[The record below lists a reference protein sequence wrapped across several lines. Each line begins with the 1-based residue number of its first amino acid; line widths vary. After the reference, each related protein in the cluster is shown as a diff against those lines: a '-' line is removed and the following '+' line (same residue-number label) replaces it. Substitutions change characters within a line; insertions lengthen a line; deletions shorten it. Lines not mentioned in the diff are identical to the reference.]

1 MKKFLLIFCSF
12 FYLIFNAQLDT
23 EHWFAPMS
31 ASSLQGT
38 PECYLYLSTNETV
51 PFPIQIFNNNVVFS
65 TVQVSKG
72 NPVQVTVP
80 NSFMIASTL
89 SNLFTQRNMG
99 LHVKGNKK
107 FFANF
112 RFAVPNQAEI
122 ITSKGLAGIGKNFFV
137 GVAPNTTAKPYVNST
152 IGVVATEDN
161 TTVTLSGYNPGV
173 VFSDGISAPSRTF
186 TLNRGKSYIIE
197 AQSDLSGNNLAGLVG
212 AKITANKPIS
222 VTNGNFNSIYTTQNN
237 SNVDVLMDQAVP
249 VERLGKNFV
258 MVKGNGPTGS
268 GMEAAL
274 VIATENNTK
283 LTVNGNLLGTVTLN
297 AGQYYIVQGIN
308 YINQGNN
315 HYNMSISANNNV
327 YVYQLL
333 AGTSGSTVY
342 ATGGMNFI
350 PPLSCFLPKEINEIG
365 FINKIGSDSFD
376 TKLNIITQ
384 TGANVTFNGSAIGS
398 VSGPYPVTGNPGWV
412 TYSLQGVTGNVT
424 VNSTLPV
431 TAGIAAGNGAV
442 GYGGYFAGFSSVPA
456 ITKTGDCYAGILLQV
471 DNNYDSYQWFLNGN
485 PIAGATAF
493 SINPELY
500 GAGDYTCLIT
510 KNNCE
515 TRLTSVYN
523 YTLCPPIS
531 TTTYTIGSCNTKVI
545 TPSFTNSTQT
555 IVPSFTDIIS
565 SPASGTAT
573 VNPATGQITYTPNLT
588 PVNATDSFIY
598 YIQGN
603 GNPFDFEYF
612 KIIINTQVLQ
622 VNNGTLAS
630 CAGANGNGTYN
641 LSSVNVSSDP
651 GTTVQYF
658 TNAALTGTPIASPA
672 AYNGPAGIIYA
683 KVTSQYGCS
692 KTAQIALTVTP
703 APNANNTSL
712 TACAG
717 TSGNGTFNLTS
728 AGISSDPGVTINYF
742 ANSNL
747 TGQITNPAAYS
758 GPSGIVYANV
768 ISPAG
773 CSKTAQITL
782 TVNPLPNVT
791 NGSLVAC
798 AGANGNGTFNL
809 TSVNLSADPGVTVT
823 YFTSSN
829 LTGQITSPA
838 TYSGPSGIIYANV
851 TSPAGCSKTAQI
863 TLTVNPLPNV
873 NNASLGSCAGANGN
887 GTFNLTS
894 VNVSADPGVT
904 VTYFTNSNLTGQ
916 ITSPATYSGPAGIIY
931 ANVTSPAGCSRVAQI
946 TLTVTPA
953 PNINTANY
961 NASLCDDN
969 FDGIIQVNFPGIT
982 PQIVTNP
989 ANFNVRYYASQ
1000 ADATAGNGNTLPAN
1014 WTYTSN
1020 TTVYVRVDA
1029 LTGSCP
1035 PAFGQIAFKAG
1046 NRMTLISNTVNTDV
1060 CDGDLNGSENIN
1072 LNDYKNAFTA
1082 NPAVTVTFHATL
1094 TDAQNGVNTLSPNQT
1109 VTVPKTFYLR
1119 FVSPTECAN
1128 TGAITITLKTPKK
1141 SDNLKD
1147 WVVCSNEKVLL
1158 DAGPE
1163 FISYAWSTGA
1173 TSQTIQAGAGSYYV
1187 DLGSNGCVYRQY
1199 VKVTVSQAPDIT
1211 GINVTGSGATIQ
1223 VSGGTPPYQYSLNGI
1238 DYQASNTFTGLTRG
1252 IHTVYVLGKDGCSP
1266 VIKEFL
1272 VLNLINAITPNG
1284 DGINDVLNYSDLR
1297 IKRDVSIEISD
1308 RYGASVHKS
1317 SDNTYTWDGKSGGRT
1332 LPTGTYWYI
1341 LKWTEPDTRLPV
1353 SHSGWVLVKNRE

>member
-1 MKKFLLIFCSF
+1 MKKFLLIFCTF

-51 PFPIQIFNNNVVFS
+51 PFPVQIFNNNLVFS

-80 NSFMIASTL
+80 NGYMIASTL
-89 SNLFTQRNMG
+89 SNLFAQRNMG

-173 VFSDGISAPSRTF
+173 IFSDGISAPSRTF
-186 TLNRGKSYIIE
+186 TINKGKSYIIE
-197 AQSDLSGNNLAGLVG
+197 AQSNLSPNNLNGLVG
-212 AKITANKPIS
+212 AKITSNKPIS

-258 MVKGNGPTGS
+258 MVKGNGPANS

-283 LTVNGNLLGTVTLN
+283 LTVNGNLLGNVTLN
-297 AGQYYIVQGIN
+297 AGQYYIVQGTN
-308 YINQGNN
+308 YINQGSG
-315 HYNMSISANNNV
+315 HHNMSISATNNV

-384 TGANVTFNGSAIGS
+384 TGANVTFNGSPLGA
-398 VSGPYPVTGNPGWV
+398 VSGPYAVTGNPGWV
-412 TYSLQGVTGNVT
+412 TYSIQGVTGNVT

-471 DNNYDSYQWFLNGN
+471 DNNYDSYQWFLNGA
-485 PIAGATAF
+485 PIAGTNTF

-545 TPSFTNSTQT
+545 TPAFTNSTQT
-555 IVPSFTDIIS
+555 IVPSLTSIIS
-565 SPASGTAT
+565 PPASGTAT
-573 VNPATGQITYTPNLT
+573 VNPATGQITYTPNPAT
-588 PVNATDSFIY
+588 VNATDSFIY

-612 KIIINTQVLQ
+612 KIVINTNVLQ

-630 CAGANGNGTYN
+630 CADANGNGTYN
-641 LSSVNVSSDP
+641 LTSVNVTPDS

-658 TNAALTGTPIASPA
+658 INPALTGTPIANPA

-683 KVTSQYGCS
+683 NVTSQYGCS
-692 KTAQIALTVTP
+692 KTAQIVLSIIPSPIV
-703 APNANNTSL
+703 NNTSL
-712 TACAG
+712 T
-717 TSGNGTFNLTS
+717 
-728 AGISSDPGVTINYF
+728 
-742 ANSNL
+742 
-747 TGQITNPAAYS
+747 
-758 GPSGIVYANV
+758 
-768 ISPAG
+768 
-773 CSKTAQITL
+773 
-782 TVNPLPNVT
+782 
-791 NGSLVAC
+791 AC

-809 TSVNLSADPGVTVT
+809 TSANISSDPGVTIT
-823 YFTSSN
+823 YFSNSN
-829 LTGQITSPA
+829 LTGQITNPA
-838 TYSGPSGIIYANV
+838 TYSGPSGIVYANV

-873 NNASLGSCAGANGN
+873 TNVSLASCAGTNGN
-887 GTFNLTS
+887 GAFNLTS
-894 VNVSADPGVT
+894 ANVSSDPGIT

-916 ITSPATYSGPAGIIY
+916 ITNPANYSGPSGIVY
-931 ANVTSPAGCSRVAQI
+931 AHVTSPAGCSKTAQITLTVNPLPNVSNSSLTACAGTNGNGTFNLTSAAISSDPGITVTYFTNSNLTGQITNPATYSGPSGIVYANVTSSAGCSKVAQI
-946 TLTVTPA
+946 TLTITPA

-961 NASLCDDN
+961 NADLCDDN
-969 FDGIIQVNFPGIT
+969 FDGIISVNLPGIT
-982 PQIVTNP
+982 PQIVTNS
-989 ANFNVRYYASQ
+989 ANFNVRYYANQ
-1000 ADATAGNGNTLPAN
+1000 ADATAGNNNTLPAN
-1014 WTYTSN
+1014 WTYTAN

-1029 LTGSCP
+1029 LSGNCP
-1035 PAFGQIAFKAG
+1035 PAFGQIAFKVG
-1046 NRMTLISNTVNTDV
+1046 SRTVLLSTNVNTEI
-1060 CDGDLNGSENIN
+1060 CDNDLNSFENIN

-1082 NPAVTVTFHATL
+1082 DPAVTVTFHATL
-1094 TDAQNGVNTLSPNQT
+1094 ADAQNGTNTISPNQT
-1109 VTVPKTFYLR
+1109 ITSPKTFYLR
-1119 FVSPTECAN
+1119 FVSATECAN
-1128 TGAITITLKTPKK
+1128 TGTLTIALKTPKK

-1147 WVVCSNEKVLL
+1147 RVICSSEKVLL

-1163 FISYAWSTGA
+1163 FNSYAWSTGA
-1173 TSQTIQAGAGSYYV
+1173 TSQTIQAGAGNYYV
-1187 DLGSNGCVYRQY
+1187 DLGYNGCTYRQY
-1199 VKVTVSQAPDIT
+1199 VNVTVSQAPSIT
-1211 GINVTGSGATIQ
+1211 GITITGSTATVQ
-1223 VSGGTPPYQYSLNGI
+1223 VTGGTPPYQYSLNGI

-1252 IHTVYVLGKDGCSP
+1252 IHTAYVLGKDGCSP
-1266 VIKEFL
+1266 VVKEFL

-1297 IKRDVSIEISD
+1297 IKRNVSIEISD
-1308 RYGASVHKS
+1308 RYGAPVYKS
-1317 SDNTYTWDGKSGGRT
+1317 SDNTYTWDGKSGGRP

-1341 LKWTEPDTRLPV
+1341 LKWTEPDTQLQV
-1353 SHSGWVLVKNRE
+1353 SHSGWVLIKNRE

>member
-1 MKKFLLIFCSF
+1 MKKFLLIFCTF

-38 PECYLYLSTNETV
+38 PECYLYLSTNETI
-51 PFPIQIFNNNVVFS
+51 PFPVQISNNNVVFS

-80 NSFMIASTL
+80 NSYMIASTL
-89 SNLFTQRNMG
+89 SNLFIQRNMG
-99 LHVKGNKK
+99 LHLKGNKK

-161 TTVTLSGYNPGV
+161 TTVSLSGYNPGV

-186 TLNRGKSYIIE
+186 TINKGKSYIIE
-197 AQSDLSGNNLAGLVG
+197 AQSDLSANNLNGLVG
-212 AKITANKPIS
+212 AKITADKPIS

-258 MVKGNGPTGS
+258 MVKGNGPANS

-283 LTVNGNLLGTVTLN
+283 LTVNGNLLGNVTLN
-297 AGQYYIVQGIN
+297 AGQYYMVQGTN
-308 YINQGNN
+308 YINQGNG
-315 HYNMSISANNNV
+315 HYNMSISATSNV

-365 FINKIGSDSFD
+365 FINKIGSNSFD

-384 TGANVTFNGSAIGS
+384 TGANVTFNGSAIGA

-471 DNNYDSYQWFLNGN
+471 DSNYDSYQWFLNGS
-485 PIAGATAF
+485 PIAGANTF

-500 GAGDYTCLIT
+500 GAGNYTCLIT

-531 TTTYTIGSCNTKVI
+531 TTTYTIGSCNTKII
-545 TPSFTNSTQT
+545 TPAFTNSLQT
-555 IVPSFTDIIS
+555 IVPSFTSITS
-565 SPASGTAT
+565 PPASGTAT
-573 VNPATGQITYTPNLT
+573 VNPATGQIIYTPNPAT
-588 PVNATDSFIY
+588 ANSTDSFIY

-612 KIIINTQVLQ
+612 KIIINTHVLQ
-622 VNNGTLAS
+622 VNNGTLTS
-630 CAGANGNGTYN
+630 CADLNGNGTYT

-651 GTTVQYF
+651 GTTVTYF
-658 TNAALTGTPIASPA
+658 TNPALTGTPIANPA
-672 AYNGPAGIIYA
+672 AYTGPAGIIYA
-683 KVTSQYGCS
+683 NVTSQYGCS
-692 KTAQIALTVTP
+692 KTAQI
-703 APNANNTSL
+703 
-712 TACAG
+712 
-717 TSGNGTFNLTS
+717 
-728 AGISSDPGVTINYF
+728 I
-742 ANSNL
+742 
-747 TGQITNPAAYS
+747 
-758 GPSGIVYANV
+758 
-768 ISPAG
+768 
-773 CSKTAQITL
+773 L
-782 TVNPLPNVT
+782 TVNPLPNV
-791 NGSLVAC
+791 NNSSLTSC

-809 TSVNLSADPGVTVT
+809 TSANLSSDPGITVT

-829 LTGQITSPA
+829 LTGQITNPTA
-838 TYSGPSGIIYANV
+838 YSGPAGTIYANV
-851 TSPAGCSKTAQI
+851 TSSAGCSKTAQI
-863 TLTVNPLPNV
+863 TLT
-873 NNASLGSCAGANGN
+873 
-887 GTFNLTS
+887 
-894 VNVSADPGVT
+894 
-904 VTYFTNSNLTGQ
+904 
-916 ITSPATYSGPAGIIY
+916 ITPS
-931 ANVTSPAGCSRVAQI
+931 
-946 TLTVTPA
+946 

-969 FDGIIQVNFPGIT
+969 FDGIINVNFSAVT
-982 PQIVTNP
+982 QQIVTNSS
-989 ANFNVRYYASQ
+989 NFNVRYYASQ
-1000 ADATAGNGNTLPAN
+1000 ADAAAGNNNTLPAN
-1014 WTYTSN
+1014 WTYTAN
-1020 TTVYVRVDA
+1020 ATVYVRADA
-1029 LTGSCP
+1029 LSGTCP
-1035 PAFGQIAFKAG
+1035 AAFGQISFKAG
-1046 NRMTLISNTVNTDV
+1046 NRITLISNTVNTEV
-1060 CDGDLNGSENIN
+1060 CDTDLNGSENIN
-1072 LNDYKNAFTA
+1072 LNDYKNAFTV

-1094 TDAQNGVNTLSPNQT
+1094 ADAQNGVNTIAPGQT
-1109 VTVPKTFYLR
+1109 ITAPKTFYLR
-1119 FVSPTECAN
+1119 FVSTIECAD
-1128 TGAITITLKTPKK
+1128 TGTITIALKTPKK

-1147 WVVCSNEKVLL
+1147 RVICSTEKVLL

-1163 FISYAWSTGA
+1163 FTSYAWNTGA

-1187 DLGSNGCVYRQY
+1187 DLGYNGCVYRQY
-1199 VKVTVSQAPDIT
+1199 VNVTVSQAPSIT
-1211 GINVTGSGATIQ
+1211 GINITGSGAAVQ
-1223 VSGGTPPYQYSLNGI
+1223 VTGGTPPYQYSLNGI
-1238 DYQASNTFTGLTRG
+1238 DYQTSNTFTGLTRG

-1266 VIKEFL
+1266 VVKEFL

-1297 IKRDVSIEISD
+1297 IKQNVSIEISD
-1308 RYGASVHKS
+1308 RYGAAVYKS
-1317 SDNTYTWDGKSGGRT
+1317 SGSSYTWDGKSGGRA

-1353 SHSGWVLVKNRE
+1353 SHSGWILIKNRQ